1 MGLKGEPVSV
11 QIIQNMAFGG
21 MGKSSIWKYLVRY
34 QVRLLGLRE
43 IAFVVVK
50 MGWAFGLPVK
60 LFS

>member
-1 MGLKGEPVSV
+1 VSV